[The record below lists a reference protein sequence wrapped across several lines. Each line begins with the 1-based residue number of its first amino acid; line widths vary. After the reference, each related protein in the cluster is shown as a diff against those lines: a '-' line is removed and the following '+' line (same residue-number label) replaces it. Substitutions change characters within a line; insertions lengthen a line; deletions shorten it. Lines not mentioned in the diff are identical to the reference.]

1 MLGMATTAKAT
12 ASRRESY
19 YMFSDRFCH
28 QVPGCLDARRADADL
43 RRHGTDTP

>member
-19 YMFSDRFCH
+19 YMFLDRFCH
-28 QVPGCLDARRADADL
+28 QVPGCLDTQRAYADL
-43 RRHGTDTP
+43 RRHKTDTA